1 MAIARSKL
9 FRDGTDVTIH
19 AFGKTIRGAFLTG
32 LDKITGKD
40 FSHRKEIMER
50 RLRFLSKFFSID
62 VCGYAILSDHYHI
75 IIRGRPD
82 RSTQWSARQVALN
95 WWWIFPKR
103 RDQYG
108 NPADPKDHEL
118 DEILIDP
125 ETGAPEG
132 RLDKLRKRLTSI
144 SWFMRCLNEYMA
156 KIANAEDGCT
166 GRFWE
171 GRFKSTTLLD
181 QSAVLAC
188 LAYVDLNPIHAG
200 IADTPEESDYT
211 SAKMRIEHKVSKER
225 LAVLREEFSERRK
238 HSEKTREVDLN
249 IRKLEGSITRTAWL
263 APLFRTPLDRPVEG
277 SQSFLNMD
285 LDEYLELLDWT
296 GRQHRAD
303 KKSRIPA
310 ELDTILTRLELDAE
324 AWLDTVKHFDSWFH
338 NVAGKLD
345 AIKKAAQEAGSRWF
359 AGVKGAKTAFS

>member
-9 FRDGTDVTIH
+9 FRDGTDVIIH
-19 AFGKTIRGAFLTG
+19 AYNRTIRGAFLHG
-32 LDKITGKD
+32 VDELTGKD
-40 FSHRKEIMER
+40 YSHRKGIMER
-50 RLRFLSKFFSID
+50 RLQFLSQFFSID
-62 VCGYAILSDHYHI
+62 VCGYAILSNHYHI
-75 IIRGRPD
+75 IIKGRPD
-82 RSTQWSARQVALN
+82 RSAQWSPRQIALH

-103 RDQYG
+103 RDPYG

-118 DEILIDP
+118 DEILVDP
-125 ETGAPEG
+125 ETGTPEG
-132 RLDKLRKRLTSI
+132 RLEELRKRLTSI

-156 KIANAEDGCT
+156 KISNTEDECT

-200 IADTPEESDYT
+200 IAETPEESDYT
-211 SAKMRIEHKVSKER
+211 SARTRIEHKITKER
-225 LAVLREEFSERRK
+225 LTVLQAEFSKRK
-238 HSEKTREVDLN
+238 KRTEKKRELELN
-249 IRKLEGSITRTAWL
+249 ILKLEESLVTTAWL
-263 APLFRTPLDRPVEG
+263 APLFRTPLNRPVEG

-285 LDEYLELLDWT
+285 LEEYLELLDWT

-303 KKSRIPA
+303 KKGKIPA
-310 ELDTILTRLELDAE
+310 ELDTILSRLELDNE
-324 AWLDTVKHFDSWFH
+324 AWLDTVTHFGSWFH

-345 AIKKAAQEAGSRWF
+345 AIRNAALEAGSRWF
-359 AGVKGAKTAFS
+359 AGVKGAKTAFN

>member
-19 AFGKTIRGAFLTG
+19 VFNKTIRGSFLQG
-32 LDKITGKD
+32 VDKLTGKD
-40 FSHRKEIMER
+40 FSHRKGIMEKR
-50 RLRFLSKFFSID
+50 IRFLSKFFSID
-62 VCGYAILSDHYHI
+62 VCGYAILSNHYHI
-75 IIRGRPD
+75 ILRGRPD
-82 RSTQWSARQVALN
+82 RSTLWSTRQVALN
-95 WWWIFPKR
+95 WWWVFPKR
-103 RDQYG
+103 RDQFG
-108 NPADPKDHEL
+108 NPADPKDREL
-118 DEILIDP
+118 DEILVDP
-125 ETGAPEG
+125 ETGDPEG
-132 RLDKLRKRLTSI
+132 RAEKLRKRLTSI

-188 LAYVDLNPIHAG
+188 LAYVELNPIHAG
-200 IADTPEESDYT
+200 IAETPEESDYT
-211 SAKMRIEHKVSKER
+211 SARTRIVHKVSQER
-225 LAVLREEFSERRK
+225 LTILRAEYSKRK
-238 HSEKTREVDLN
+238 KRSEKTRQLELN
-249 IRKLEGSITRTAWL
+249 IRKLEGTMTETAWL

-277 SQSFLNMD
+277 AQSFLNMD
-285 LDEYLELLDWT
+285 LEEFLELLDWT

-303 KKSRIPA
+303 KKSKIPP
-310 ELDTILTRLELDAE
+310 ELDSILTRLELDAE
-324 AWLDTVKHFDSWFH
+324 AWLDTVKHFDNWFH

-345 AIKKAAQEAGSRWF
+345 SIRNAALEAGSRWF

>member
-9 FRDGTDVTIH
+9 FRDGTDVIIH
-19 AFGKTIRGAFLTG
+19 TYNRTVRGAFLNG
-32 LDKITGKD
+32 VDKFTGKD
-40 FSHRKEIMER
+40 FSHRKGIMER

-62 VCGYAILSDHYHI
+62 VCGYAILSNHYHI
-75 IIRGRPD
+75 IIKGKPD
-82 RSTQWSARQVALN
+82 RSAQWSSRQVALN
-95 WWWIFPKR
+95 WWWVFPKR

-118 DEILIDP
+118 DEILVDS

-132 RLDKLRKRLTSI
+132 RLEELRKRLTSI

-156 KIANAEDGCT
+156 KIANSEDGCT

-200 IADTPEESDYT
+200 IAETPEESDYT
-211 SAKMRIEHKVSKER
+211 SARTRIEHKVSRER
-225 LAVLREEFSERRK
+225 LAVLRAEFTERKKRM
-238 HSEKTREVDLN
+238 EKTRELDLN
-249 IRKLEGSITRTAWL
+249 IRKLEESMANTAWL
-263 APLFRTPLDRPVEG
+263 APLFRTALDRPVEG
-277 SQSFLNMD
+277 PQSFLNMD
-285 LDEYLELLDWT
+285 VDEYLELLDWT
-296 GRQHRAD
+296 GRQHRTD
-303 KKSRIPA
+303 KKGKIPT
-310 ELDTILTRLELDAE
+310 ELDTILTRLELDQE
-324 AWLDTVKHFDSWFH
+324 TWLDTVKHFDSWFH

-345 AIKKAAQEAGSRWF
+345 AIRNAALEAGSRWF